1 VSIESR
7 LHSVLKHGFGYD
19 SGPRFNGTRHNA
31 HREAMNPSLAGLSEA
46 VQKRQSR
53 IEAGVNHRE
62 AMKPTFAGLSEAVQK
77 RQSRI
82 EAGVN
87 HREAMKPTLAGLS
100 EAVQNRQAQRDATT
114 YREGMKSV
122 LGELKERRALKTIEH
137 ALAAKKGAKITESNI
152 ATRIRH
158 NQSEA
163 GKKDLS
169 RDADTMRMISGGT
182 SWRHGLSGAKIS
194 LQQQGR
200 RVVGG
205 FHQGTLDKWNEVE
218 SMRDE
223 ARKLKPLFTQNKDLN
238 PEAQKR
244 ISKAEHREIGAV
256 ALDKSAAPIGIA
268 VSHVATPVA
277 GIVTTGAVKLAGA
290 GTLHAAANQRGFAAD
305 EFEKKSLDR
314 DTGGEAFQ
322 KELSY
327 MRGRGERK
335 KEAQNRDEVVKKGFG
350 AIFGAA
356 ADLVDQT
363 GTVSKTVVD
372 QAEKGLNK
380 FVEDR
385 TSKRAQK
392 LGHDEHQAN
401 LGLQNQLKTLRG
413 AVKYHENRNLSA
425 TRIQAVVRGWRQ
437 RSKG

>member
-1 VSIESR
+1 MSIESR

-31 HREAMNPSLAGLSEA
+31 HREAMKPSLAGLSEA
-46 VQKRQSR
+46 VQKRQ
-53 IEAGVNHRE
+53 A
-62 AMKPTFAGLSEAVQK
+62 
-77 RQSRI
+77 RI

-100 EAVQNRQAQRDATT
+100 EAVQNRQAQRDANTH
-114 YREGMKSV
+114 REGMKSV
-122 LGELKERRALKTIEH
+122 LGELKERRALKIIEH
-137 ALAAKKGAKITESNI
+137 ALAAKKGAEITERKI
-152 ATRIRH
+152 ADRIQH
-158 NQSEA
+158 NQTDA
-163 GKKDLS
+163 GKKEVS

-194 LQQQGR
+194 LLQQGR
-200 RVVGG
+200 HLVGR
-205 FHQGTLDKWNEVE
+205 FHQGTLNKWNEVE

-256 ALDKSAAPIGIA
+256 ALDKSAAPVGAA
-268 VSHVATPVA
+268 VSHFGTPVA
-277 GIVTTGAVKLAGA
+277 GILTTGAVKLAGA
-290 GTLHAAANQRGFAAD
+290 GALHTAANQRGFAAD

-350 AIFGAA
+350 AIFGTA

-380 FVEDR
+380 LVKDQ

-392 LGHDEHQAN
+392 LGHDEHQTN
-401 LGLQNQLKTLRG
+401 LGLQNQIKTLR
-413 AVKYHENRNLSA
+413 AASAYLKRSSSA
-425 TRIQAVVRGWRQ
+425 TNP
-437 RSKG
+437 